1 MAELT
6 QTQQNLIQTY
16 STYGEQ
22 ELYNLLGN
30 QLTEYGSES
39 VREVYVFGTPN
50 ILERGKKYLTDTGG
64 SFAGT
69 VCPLR
74 QEASKALAEFRQ
86 KNPDTLLPL
95 GWT

>member
-6 QTQQNLIQTY
+6 QAQQNLIQTY

-30 QLTEYGSES
+30 RLTEYGSES

-50 ILERGKKYLTDTGG
+50 ILERGKKYLTDTGC

-69 VCPLR
+69 VCPLPR
-74 QEASKALAEFRQ
+74 RLRSFARRTRTPCYPSVGHE
-86 KNPDTLLPL
+86 
-95 GWT
+95 